1 VKQKILIVDDDP
13 DIRELLALRLRS
25 HGYETAFAADAV
37 LALNVLRSEQP
48 DLVLL
53 DVGLP
58 GGEGMVVMER
68 MKLFPALAHVPVFV
82 VTARDPATTKE
93 RALEAGARRFFE
105 KPIDQAELLDA
116 IRGAIG
122 DAAT

>member
-1 VKQKILIVDDDP
+1 MKKVLIVDDDA

-37 LALNVLRSEQP
+37 MALNVLRSEQP

-58 GGEGMVVMER
+58 GGDGMMIMER
-68 MKLFPALAHVPVFV
+68 MKLFPALAHVPVIV
-82 VTARDPATTKE
+82 VTARTESTTRE
-93 RALEAGARRFFE
+93 RALEAGARHFFT

-116 IRGAIG
+116 VRSAIG
-122 DAAT
+122 EAKPS